1 MFAGEDIVLAEELGG
16 RVSHL
21 GAHNRASIVALG
33 TSMLEILSNL
43 VHKVTDAVF
52 STALTDVEAQL
63 TMTPTTAL

>member
-1 MFAGEDIVLAEELGG
+1 MFAGDDIVLAEELGG

-21 GAHNRASIVALG
+21 GGHNCAGTVALG
-33 TSMLEILSNL
+33 TSMLGMLSNL

-52 STALTDVEAQL
+52 SAALTDVEAQL